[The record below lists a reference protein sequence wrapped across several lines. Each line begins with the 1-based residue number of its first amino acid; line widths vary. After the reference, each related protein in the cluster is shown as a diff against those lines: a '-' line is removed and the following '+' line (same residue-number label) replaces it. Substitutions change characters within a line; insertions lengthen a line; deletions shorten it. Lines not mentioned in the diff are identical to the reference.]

1 MPRESYQQTL
11 GELRSEV
18 LEMSDVVL
26 ERLEASLEA
35 METMDRRLA
44 HQVIIG
50 DDEINEI
57 YLRLE
62 KECTDLLALQQPV
75 AGDLRFVTA
84 TFKILTDLERIA
96 DLATNLGRYTLQA
109 ERNRFPDVDIQMIG
123 DTVVKMQA
131 DAMEAY
137 ASGNIEACREIARRD
152 GVVDEMCE
160 QATDSVVRDLL
171 DTEREDTNSEPDMEA
186 LMQDVSRLLL
196 TVRDLERVGDHAV
209 NVAARSLYMV
219 ENDPSLLE

>member
-1 MPRESYQQTL
+1 
-11 GELRSEV
+11 
-18 LEMSDVVL
+18 
-26 ERLEASLEA
+26 
-35 METMDRRLA
+35 
-44 HQVIIG
+44 VIIG

-57 YLRLE
+57 YLHLE